1 MKDVKFV
8 VGGSGFCPLKTQT
21 MDTTAQYL
29 GQYLNV
35 QELNNYNNPTPG
47 GMEVVGRAIILDYPI
62 KGFQAFACK
71 VLAHMIHY
79 DYRQH
84 MMIVA
89 NEAGA
94 ILGLLLAAGYTQKEL
109 IPILASG
116 RLDIIDL
123 VEGKTKIKGKTHKKV
138 HGADHKGL
146 RLAERL
152 QQLLREKLKA
162 PEGRTILLSDLKVPF
177 YVTAL
182 DELTSSVITLCAEKY
197 PDMSATDAVM
207 ASCAVQPYINRVEYT
222 DKEKKVHKL
231 FCCSPV
237 HTLPIDVVEAEC
249 LKRNVN
255 LVTGKHLLG
264 FGYAGQ
270 INEIAKKTSKDSKNA
285 YLETLNMVRPK
296 TVIPSQYA
304 AYIRLY

>member
-1 MKDVKFV
+1 
-8 VGGSGFCPLKTQT
+8 
-21 MDTTAQYL
+21 MDPTTHYL

-47 GMEVVGRAIILDYPI
+47 GMEVSGRAIVLDYPI
-62 KGFQAFACK
+62 KGFQSFACK
-71 VLAHMIHY
+71 VLSHLIHL

-94 ILGLLLAAGYTQKEL
+94 ILGVLLAAGYTQKE
-109 IPILASG
+109 IVSILVEG
-116 RLDIIDL
+116 RLEVVEL
-123 VEGKTKIKGKTHKKV
+123 VEGKTKIKGKAHKKV

-146 RLAERL
+146 HLAERL
-152 QQLLREKLKA
+152 QELLRAKLKA
-162 PEGRTILLSDLKVPF
+162 PEGRTILLSDLRVPF

-182 DELTSSVITLCAEKY
+182 DELTSSIITLCAEKY
-197 PDMSATDAVM
+197 PDMSASDAVL
-207 ASCAVQPYINRVEYT
+207 ASCSVQPYINRVEYT
-222 DKEKKVHKL
+222 DKEKNVHRL
-231 FCCSPV
+231 FCCSSI
-237 HTLPIDVVEAEC
+237 HTLPIDVVEVEC

-264 FGYAGQ
+264 FGCANQ

-296 TVIPSQYA
+296 TTLSPQYA
-304 AYIRLY
+304 AYVHLY